1 MTDAQSPI
9 GQNLSHYRIL
19 EKLGGGGMGVVYKAQ
34 DTRLDRFV
42 ALKFLP
48 DNVAHD
54 HQALERFRRE
64 AKAASAL
71 NHSNICTVYD
81 IGEEHGRAFIAMEFL
96 DGVTLKHRI
105 ENKPL
110 QLGQL
115 LDLGTQIADALDS
128 AHAQGIIH
136 RDIKPANIFLTKR
149 GQIKVLDFGLAKLT
163 GEVRGTD
170 RNEKLE
176 GLSDATIGVPQEAL
190 VTEPGT
196 AIGTVAYM
204 SPEQA
209 LGEPLD
215 TRTDLFSLGVVLYE
229 MATGRQAFTGGTSAA
244 VFDAIL
250 HKAPAPPVEFNP
262 NLPRELERVINKC
275 LEKDRELRCQTAAE
289 LRADLKRLAR
299 DSDDQR
305 AGLRSGSTSAT
316 TKGDDGAPSVSSAA
330 SAAAFGPKRFFLV
343 AGVVAAVALAT
354 GLLVGHLL
362 SGKNPPTQPTY
373 HQLTFRRGSVFCA
386 RFAQD
391 NQSIVYSA
399 SWDGNPPEVFITR
412 PESPQSRSLSFPNV
426 ELLGISRASE
436 LALLVHSR
444 VTGAFSRTGTLAV
457 ASLDGGSPREILEG
471 VQWADW
477 TPDGSKLAVVRD
489 VSAGNQLEYPQGKSL
504 YVSAGWLSHPRISP
518 NGDAVAFIDHL
529 LSGDD
534 AGDVAIVDSAGHKK
548 TLASAWL
555 TVQGLAWS
563 PTGNEVWFTGSRVG
577 TTRALYAVSL
587 DGRERLIARVPGT
600 LTLQD
605 IAHDGRILL
614 AREAWRRE
622 MDGLSPGQAKEHDL
636 SWLDYSY
643 PCDLSPDGKTLLF
656 IEAGEGGGKE
666 YSIYL
671 RKTDEPSVV
680 KLGGGQ
686 GYALSP
692 DGKWALSAPLSSPA
706 PIILLPTGAGEAQQ
720 LTHDNINHN
729 RARWLPD
736 AKRIVFSGNEPGH
749 GTRLYVQDLAGGASQ
764 AISPEGV
771 HPLAFAIMPDGQEV
785 AAVGPDGK
793 GTLYPVNGGEAK
805 LIPGFETGQEPISW
819 TPDGRSLYV
828 YRSGELPARVSRL
841 DLAAGTQTMVRDLV
855 PGDAAGVRRIGPV
868 LMTPD
873 GKYYVYSF
881 QRVLSDLFLAEGLK

>member
-1 MTDAQSPI
+1 MTDVQSPI
-9 GQNLSHYRIL
+9 GQTLSHYRIL

-34 DTRLDRFV
+34 DTRLERFV

-48 DNVAHD
+48 DDVAHD

-71 NHSNICTVYD
+71 NHSNICTIYD
-81 IGEEHGRAFIAMEFL
+81 VGEERGRAFIAMEFL

-110 QLGQL
+110 PLGQL
-115 LDLGTQIADALDS
+115 LDLGGQIADALDS

-163 GEVRGTD
+163 GEVRGTET
-170 RNEKLE
+170 NEKIE
-176 GLSDATIGVPQEAL
+176 GATEATIGAPQEVL
-190 VTEPGT
+190 VTKPGT
-196 AIGTVAYM
+196 AVGTVAYM

-215 TRTDLFSLGVVLYE
+215 ARTDLFSLGVVLYE
-229 MATGRQAFTGGTSAA
+229 MATGRHAFTGGTSAA
-244 VFDAIL
+244 VFDSIL
-250 HKAPAPPVEFNP
+250 HKAPASPVELNP
-262 NLPRELERVINKC
+262 NLPGEFERVINKC

-289 LRADLKRLAR
+289 LRADLKRLSR
-299 DSDDQR
+299 DSDAQR
-305 AGLRSGSTSAT
+305 AGLRSGSTSTAT
-316 TKGDDGAPSVSSAA
+316 NGNAGLHAVTSA
-330 SAAAFGPKRFFLV
+330 STAAVGPKRLFVV
-343 AGVVAAVALAT
+343 AGVVAAAALGA
-354 GLLVGHLL
+354 GVFVGRLLA
-362 SGKNPPTQPTY
+362 GKNAPTQPTY

-391 NQSIVYSA
+391 SQSIVYSA
-399 SWDGNPPEVFITR
+399 SWDGNAPEVFITR
-412 PESPQSRSLSFPNV
+412 PESPQSRSLSFPNA
-426 ELLGISRASE
+426 ELLGISRTSE

-444 VTGAFSRTGTLAV
+444 VTGAFARTGTLAE

-477 TPDGSKLAVVRD
+477 TSDGSKLAVVRD
-489 VSAGNQLEYPQGKSL
+489 VSGGNQLDYPQGKTL
-504 YVSAGWLSHPRISP
+504 YVSAGWISHPRISP
-518 NGDAVAFIDHL
+518 NGDMVAFMDHL

-534 AGDVAIVDSAGHKK
+534 AGDIAVVDLSGRKK

-577 TTRALYAVSL
+577 ATRGLYAVTL

-605 IAHDGRILL
+605 IAHDGRVLL

-622 MDGLSPGQAKEHDL
+622 MDGLSPAQTKEHDL

-671 RKTDEPSVV
+671 RKTDEPAAV

-706 PIILLPTGAGEAQQ
+706 PIILLPTGAGEARQ
-720 LTHDNINHN
+720 LTHDHINHN
-729 RARWLPD
+729 RGRWLPD
-736 AKRIVFSGNEPGH
+736 SKRIVFSGNEPGH
-749 GTRLYVQDLAGGASQ
+749 GTRLYVQDLDGGTPQ

-771 HPLAFAIMPDGQEV
+771 HPLSFAISPDGQEV
-785 AAVGPDGK
+785 AAVGPEGK
-793 GTLYPVNGGEAK
+793 GMLYLVNGGEAK
-805 LIPGFETGQEPISW
+805 LIPGFETGQEPICWS
-819 TPDGRSLYV
+819 PDGRSLYV

-841 DLAAGTQTMVRDLV
+841 DLAGGNQTMVRDLV